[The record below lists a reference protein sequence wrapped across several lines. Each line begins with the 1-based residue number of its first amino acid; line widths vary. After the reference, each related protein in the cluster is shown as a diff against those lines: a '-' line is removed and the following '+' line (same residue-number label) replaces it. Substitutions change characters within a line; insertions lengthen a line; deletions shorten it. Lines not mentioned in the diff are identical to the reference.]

1 MLGQF
6 VEEVDV
12 CSQRKFEVHGKTAD
26 IRKTSRERSICG
38 KKPGMLEVLHEDIA
52 LKLVCFVFFGW

>member
-26 IRKTSRERSICG
+26 IRKRLPESNPYVV
-38 KKPGMLEVLHEDIA
+38 KKPGMLEVLHEDTA
-52 LKLVCFVFFGW
+52 LKLACFVPFG